1 MFGFLPP
8 KSKSLGQSSEGIF
21 IKIRI
26 VLDLV
31 GTVLKILGLLLL
43 VPGTVSAIYHETAGI
58 IAFALASLLSISF
71 GIALKRMG
79 RKGDLGYKEA
89 FAAVTLGWLC
99 ATVFGSLPF
108 VFQGIGF
115 VDALFESISG
125 FSATGATILVESNAL
140 GYYMVNATLAD
151 GSIATALARSVIGIA
166 ETSAALHI
174 THAPTYYGL
183 LFWRSLT
190 QLIGGL
196 GIILLVVAVFPQ
208 LRVAGRQLYRAEVV
222 GPTKDTITPRATGT
236 ARILW
241 RVYLFFNA
249 VEIVLLVASGMPI
262 YDAVCTAFST
272 LATGGFSPQA
282 SSLVAYHSPIME
294 AIVAVFIIIGMSN
307 FSLHYKV
314 LTADRLG
321 WFKDEEFKFMLSI
334 LAVGTLLLMFFGGID
349 GHLAERFRFA
359 SFQVISTMGTT
370 GFVNNLDYDKWST
383 AAKLALIMLMLI
395 GGCIGS
401 TAGGIKVG
409 RLLVCLKYAY
419 NELVHMIHPRAVM
432 SVRLGDSRVQEDILR
447 PILFY
452 SFLYLATWLALSLG
466 LAIVSAGDP
475 RVDLVVVASGIAS
488 CMGGVGPGFGII
500 TFDWSQISSAGKM
513 IGFFAMY
520 IGRLELM
527 PIFLLFI
534 PELWRK

>member
-1 MFGFLPP
+1 MG
-8 KSKSLGQSSEGIF
+8 SY

-26 VLDLV
+26 VLDII

-43 VPGTVSAIYHETAGI
+43 VPGVVAAIYHETDGI
-58 IAFALASLLSISF
+58 VAFALTSLLSVSL
-71 GIALKRMG
+71 GIVLKRLG
-79 RKGDLGYKEA
+79 GKGDVGYKEA

-99 ATVFGSLPF
+99 ATVLGSFPF
-108 VFQGIGF
+108 VFQGLGL

-125 FSATGATILVESNAL
+125 FSATGATVLTESNAL
-140 GYYMVNATLAD
+140 GYYIVNATLAD
-151 GSIATALARSVIGIA
+151 NSIATALAGSVIGVA
-166 ETSAALHI
+166 GADAALQT
-174 THAPTYYGL
+174 THAHTYYGL
-183 LFWRSLT
+183 LFWRSFQ

-208 LRVAGRQLYRAEVV
+208 LRVAGRQLYRAEAV
-222 GPTKDTITPRATGT
+222 GPSKDTITPRATGT

-241 RVYLFFNA
+241 RVYLLFNA
-249 VEIVLLVASGMPI
+249 LEIVLLVAVGMPI
-262 YDAVCTAFST
+262 FDAVCTAFST

-282 SSLVAYHSPIME
+282 SSLVAYHSPIIE
-294 AIVAVFIIIGMSN
+294 TIVAVFIILGMSS

-314 LTADRLG
+314 LTEDRLA
-321 WFKDEEFKFMLSI
+321 WFRDEEFKFMLTI
-334 LAVGTLLLMFFGGID
+334 LAAATVILIFFGGIQGD
-349 GHLAERFRFA
+349 LPTKIRLA
-359 SFQVISTMGTT
+359 SFQVVSFMGTC
-370 GFVNNLDYDKWST
+370 GFVNTLDYDKWST
-383 AAKLALIMLMLI
+383 AAKLALIMVMLI

-409 RLLVCLKYAY
+409 RLLVDLKYTY
-419 NELVHMIHPRAVM
+419 NELVHMLHPHAVL
-432 SVRLGDSRVQEDILR
+432 SVRLGESRVQEEILR

-452 SFLYLATWLALSLG
+452 SFFYLAVWLALSLG
-466 LAIVSAGDP
+466 LAVVSAGDA
-475 RVDLVVVASGIAS
+475 RVDMQVVFAGIAS

-500 TFDWSQISSAGKM
+500 TFDWSGMSAAGKM

>member
-1 MFGFLPP
+1 M
-8 KSKSLGQSSEGIF
+8 
-21 IKIRI
+21 
-26 VLDLV
+26 
-31 GTVLKILGLLLL
+31 LKILGLLLL
-43 VPGTVSAIYHETAGI
+43 VPGVVAAIYHETDGI
-58 IAFALASLLSISF
+58 VAFALTSLLSVSS
-71 GIALKRMG
+71 GIVLKRLG
-79 RKGDLGYKEA
+79 IKGDVGYKEA

-108 VFQGIGF
+108 VFQGISF

-125 FSATGATILVESNAL
+125 FSATGATILTESNAL
-140 GYYMVNATLAD
+140 GYYIVNATLAD
-151 GSIATALARSVIGIA
+151 GSVATALARSVISIA
-166 ETSAALHI
+166 GANAALQI
-174 THAPTYYGL
+174 THAHTYYGL
-183 LFWRSLT
+183 LFWRSFQ

-208 LRVAGRQLYRAEVV
+208 LRVAGRQLYRAETV
-222 GPTKDTITPRATGT
+222 GPSKDTITPRATGT

-249 VEIVLLVASGMPI
+249 VEIVLLVAAGMPI

-282 SSLVAYHSPIME
+282 SSLVAYHSPILE
-294 AIVAVFIIIGMSN
+294 AIVAIFIILGMSN

-334 LAVGTLLLMFFGGID
+334 LAVGTLILMFFGGID

-359 SFQVISTMGTT
+359 SFQVISMMGTT
-370 GFVNNLDYDKWST
+370 GFVNSLDYDKWST
-383 AAKLALIMLMLI
+383 AAKLALVMVMLI

-409 RLLVCLKYAY
+409 RLLVDLKYAY
-419 NELVHMIHPRAVM
+419 NELIHMLHPHAVM
-432 SVRLGDSRVQEDILR
+432 TVRLGSSRVQEEILR

-452 SFLYLATWLALSLG
+452 SFFYLAVWLTLSLG
-466 LAIVSAGDP
+466 LAMVSAGDP
-475 RVDLVVVASGIAS
+475 RVDLMVVASGIAS
-488 CMGGVGPGFGII
+488 CMGGVGPAFGIL
-500 TFDWSQISSAGKM
+500 TFDWSQMSAAGKM